1 MLRHWLFSV
10 FAFIGTITTTEIGRE
25 QLDRTQETQ
34 ETQVVQISSYQYDR
48 TAVNRTYLPADDSVK
63 PKSKVG
69 NETQRCPQW
78 EPALAEYGLYPVRVF
93 SYIAWRESGCRIKA
107 INAKFDE
114 QGNVT
119 WTLNKDGSIDR
130 GLLQINSSWRSVT
143 ASVCGTKKGDL
154 DVLLTLD
161 CNLKVA
167 KYLLDNGGLGHW
179 SM

>member
-10 FAFIGTITTTEIGRE
+10 FALIGTITTTEIGKE
-25 QLDRTQETQ
+25 QLDRTQERV
-34 ETQVVQISSYQYDR
+34 ELVSYQYDKH
-48 TAVNRTYLPADDSVK
+48 TVNRTYLTVEDNK
-63 PKSKVG
+63 PHKRLGKPS
-69 NETQRCPQW
+69 QRCPQW
-78 EPALAEYGLYPVRVF
+78 EPAMAQYGLHPVEVF

-107 INAKFDE
+107 INAKFDS
-114 QGNVT
+114 QGNVI

-143 ASVCGTKKGDL
+143 AKVCESKKGDL

-167 KYLLDNGGLGHW
+167 KYLLENGGLGHW

>member
-1 MLRHWLFSV
+1 M
-10 FAFIGTITTTEIGRE
+10 A
-25 QLDRTQETQ
+25 Q
-34 ETQVVQISSYQYDR
+34 
-48 TAVNRTYLPADDSVK
+48 
-63 PKSKVG
+63 
-69 NETQRCPQW
+69 
-78 EPALAEYGLYPVRVF
+78 YGLHPVEVF

-107 INAKFDE
+107 INAKFDS

-130 GLLQINSSWRSVT
+130 GLLQINSTWKSVT
-143 ASVCGTKKGDL
+143 AKVCGTKKGDL

-167 KYLLDNGGLGHW
+167 KYLLENGGLGHW

>member
-10 FAFIGTITTTEIGRE
+10 FAFIGTIGTTEIGRE
-25 QLDRTQETQ
+25 QLNRTPERV
-34 ETQVVQISSYQYDR
+34 EISSYQYDK
-48 TAVNRTYLPADDSVK
+48 TTVNRTYLTVEDNNK
-63 PKSKVG
+63 PHKKLGKPS
-69 NETQRCPQW
+69 QRCPQW
-78 EPALAEYGLYPVRVF
+78 EPAMAQYGLHPVEVF

-107 INAKFDE
+107 INAKFDS

-167 KYLLDNGGLGHW
+167 KYLLENGGLGHW